1 MADALKALLIED
13 NPADARLLKELVA
26 ESSAQLQLLHAP
38 RLSEGLELLR
48 RGGIDVVLLDLSL
61 PDAHGVATVVRTNA
75 AAPEV
80 AIIVLTGLDDEKMA
94 LEAMHEGAQDYL
106 VKGQVDGNLLVR
118 AIRYAMERKRADEAA
133 RRLIREQAARAAAEL
148 SERRARFLAEAS
160 RNLASSLDYDVTLS
174 SVARL
179 AVPILANCCL
189 VDLAEETG
197 RVRRVGA
204 ITPDGFSHEQWHEDA
219 RERPGPDDPIGK
231 ALRSGEPTVVAEIS
245 PPIRQALRIPERW
258 KDVPLRSALVV
269 PLLARHRSLG
279 AMTFLTAKPESH
291 HHEHAA
297 LARDLAER
305 AALAMDNARLYRARE
320 QILEVVSHDLR
331 TPLTTLLGNI
341 DFLRSEAEVPRGP
354 VELISRAA
362 QHMSWLIEDLL
373 DMFRLDGGTFVLER
387 QPVEVATLLDEAVK
401 MLRST
406 AKARELHLDV
416 AADPSLPLINVDRR
430 RVLQVLW
437 NLLGN
442 GIKFTPPGGNV
453 QLGAAAVNGEI
464 RIEVSDTGPGIPESA
479 LPHLF
484 ERGWQARR
492 SDLRGAGLGLSI
504 SKAIVEAHGGRMGVS
519 SSPAGTT
526 FFFTLPREPEA

>member
-1 MADALKALLIED
+1 MADALRALLIED
-13 NPADARLLKELVA
+13 NLADARLLQELVL
-26 ESSAQLQLLHAP
+26 ESRAQLELLHASS
-38 RLSEGLELLR
+38 LAEGLELLR

-61 PDAHGVATVVRTNA
+61 PDAHGVETVVRTNA
-75 AAPEV
+75 GAPEV
-80 AIIVLTGLDDEKMA
+80 AIIVLTGLDDETMA

-148 SERRARFLAEAS
+148 SERRSRFLAEAS
-160 RNLASSLDYDVTLS
+160 RSLASSLDYDVTLS
-174 SVARL
+174 NVARL

-189 VDLAEETG
+189 VDLAEESG

-204 ITPDGFSHEQWHEDA
+204 ISPDGFSHEQWHEDA

-231 ALRSGEPTVVAEIS
+231 ALRSGTPALVAEI
-245 PPIRQALRIPERW
+245 PPSIRQALRIPGRW
-258 KDVPLRSALVV
+258 RDVPLRSALIV

-279 AMTFLTAKPESH
+279 VMTFLAAKPESYH
-291 HHEHAA
+291 REHAS

-341 DFLRSEAEVPRGP
+341 DLIRNAAEVPKAQL
-354 VELISRAA
+354 ELLARAA
-362 QHMSWLIEDLL
+362 QHMSRLIEDLL
-373 DMFRLDGGTFVLER
+373 DMFRLDSGTFVLER
-387 QPVEVATLLDEAVK
+387 QPMEVAPLLDEAIK
-401 MLRST
+401 MLGST
-406 AKARELHLDV
+406 AEARDLRLDM
-416 AADPSLPLINVDRR
+416 AAAPNLPPIMADRR

-442 GIKFTPPGGNV
+442 GLKFTPPGGNV
-453 QLGAAAVNGEI
+453 RLGALAFDGEI

-492 SDLRGAGLGLSI
+492 SDMRGAGLGLSI

-526 FFFTLPREPEA
+526 FFFTLPRGPQP